1 MYGNSNMN
9 YVFYSGKQYDSVTGV
24 NYGAASNIGMN
35 YAVQWY
41 VYDAQG
47 NYITTVLSAGIAD
60 VSSNNTDTYIGKQL
74 EDMGYAVD
82 GKSVAICYDKPRY
95 MYGDWGNVSNSANSI
110 NSGPDFDAYR
120 FEGQWIAAAT
130 TDTVR
135 VNVEVAMMT
144 DSGEVLANS
153 NTAGYGNATASLVQD
168 VSFGKPNYAS
178 TNGSW
183 AQTAATDAK
192 LNGIQLDASAQNFIG
207 WYYYD
212 ANTGEFTKSTYT
224 DNEGF
229 RPNYSNKDVTY
240 YAVYRASAI
249 YNYIYQGREVER
261 TYSVSGNDLV
271 EAELTDN
278 KVVYANHSEDVI
290 NKLPVGIGV
299 FKKNIDFSSDNAGSW
314 KKNNDTQYVL
324 KLSGFAVTKPTYT
337 LTIHFKYDNGE
348 TVEDAVT
355 TDSAIYN
362 EKAIDLTD
370 GSYVFTNGSS
380 TDTKPAGKDITSY
393 HSKSFSGWY
402 TYVNGQA
409 GELISTQRNYGL
421 RLTGNQDIIAVYDDD
436 SSYQITDGWNVS
448 IDENVLNKELTTST
462 TGVFYNDTIVRVRDG
477 ADVTAKL
484 PDNSK
489 IGVLVVCD
497 NKTDNTINAYTTEQL
512 NTLVTSI
519 TVTDEK
525 PGKTVKTGKGLSITN
540 MQSTSQT
547 NFNRTDIAVRS
558 TYEKNLGAKY
568 CVYAYF
574 YNGDNKTYTFSAVSD
589 VKTYE

>member
-1 MYGNSNMN
+1 M
-9 YVFYSGKQYDSVTGV
+9 
-24 NYGAASNIGMN
+24 
-35 YAVQWY
+35 
-41 VYDAQG
+41 
-47 NYITTVLSAGIAD
+47 
-60 VSSNNTDTYIGKQL
+60 
-74 EDMGYAVD
+74 
-82 GKSVAICYDKPRY
+82 
-95 MYGDWGNVSNSANSI
+95 
-110 NSGPDFDAYR
+110 
-120 FEGQWIAAAT
+120 
-130 TDTVR
+130 
-135 VNVEVAMMT
+135 
-144 DSGEVLANS
+144 
-153 NTAGYGNATASLVQD
+153 
-168 VSFGKPNYAS
+168 
-178 TNGSW
+178 
-183 AQTAATDAK
+183 
-192 LNGIQLDASAQNFIG
+192 
-207 WYYYD
+207 
-212 ANTGEFTKSTYT
+212 
-224 DNEGF
+224 
-229 RPNYSNKDVTY
+229 
-240 YAVYRASAI
+240 
-249 YNYIYQGREVER
+249 
-261 TYSVSGNDLV
+261 
-271 EAELTDN
+271 TDN

-370 GSYVFTNGSS
+370 GSYVFTHGSS

-393 HSKSFSGWY
+393 HSKSFRGWY

-421 RLTGNQDIIAVYDDD
+421 RLTGNQDIIAVYDEEG
-436 SSYQITDGWNVS
+436 SPSITNDWHVD

-477 ADVTAKL
+477 ANVTATL
-484 PDNSK
+484 PANSK

-497 NKTDNTINAYTTEQL
+497 NKTDNTFNGYNTTQL
-512 NTLVTSI
+512 STLVGA
-519 TVTDEK
+519 VEN
-525 PGKTVKTGKGLSITN
+525 GKTMKTAKGLSITN
-540 MQSTSQT
+540 MQATSQT
-547 NFNRTDIAVRS
+547 GFNSSDIAVRS
-558 TYEKNLGAKY
+558 TYEKNLGSKY